1 MGRTLRRIG
10 TMGLLV
16 VLILTVGGTSAWAA
30 IIDDPD
36 TYIPPPDVDT
46 RPETLAPGD
55 SGAWVYRLQKGL
67 ADAGFRPGPLDGR
80 FGRATLGAVFAF
92 QKVHELSRERIFDTD
107 QWDLLDVE
115 ASLPPAE
122 VDPVRVEVDL
132 QRQVLFLVRDHQVQ
146 VTLPISSGNG
156 GTFIGRAGTPVRA
169 RTPEGSFRFGRHIG
183 GWRTSYL
190 GDLYN
195 PFYFYGGYAIH
206 GSWSVPPYP
215 ASHGCVR
222 VEIHDM
228 NYLLS
233 ELRLGMRVYI
243 YGNRL
248 DRADLLPIP
257 LPEPKQVV
265 VRAGQPTLR
274 TPSPV
279 VN

>member
-1 MGRTLRRIG
+1 MA
-10 TMGLLV
+10 LLV
-16 VLILTVGGTSAWAA
+16 VLILTVGATPSWAA

-36 TYIPPPDVDT
+36 SYIPPDYVEMPAD
-46 RPETLAPGD
+46 LSPGD

-67 ADAGFRPGPLDGR
+67 ADAGFRPGPFDGR
-80 FGRATLGAVFAF
+80 FGRATLGAVYAF
-92 QKVHELSRERIFDTD
+92 QKVHDLPRESTFDTA

-115 ASLPPAE
+115 PSLPPAE

-132 QRQVLFLVRDHQVQ
+132 ERQVLFLVRDHQVQ

-156 GTFIGRAGTPVRA
+156 GTFTGRAGTPVRA

-190 GDLYN
+190 GDLYY

-228 NYLLS
+228 NYLRN
-233 ELRLGMRVYI
+233 ELRLGMPVYI

-248 DRADLLPIP
+248 DRSDLLPIP

-265 VRAGQPTLR
+265 VRPGQPTLT
-274 TPSPV
+274 TPTPV